1 MTGRPM
7 LLETPS
13 ATVPAVRLDVPPDFH
28 QVPLDPQTETRTAAQ
43 LQVVSALGLSSPG
56 QREAISLYLE
66 ALSIRLAGGNV
77 AGTAFC
83 AVQLAGRPSTATLTV
98 ALHKTSSGDT
108 GLVALGA
115 AEAMRRDGRFD
126 RVEVTAVGG
135 RPVVTAVAE
144 RAARPGDTPT
154 GETGGTLR
162 EISVLVPIAGQSYAA
177 MLILSTPSL
186 DDWETYRALVLDI
199 SRSVRVEPSAA

>member
-1 MTGRPM
+1 M

-13 ATVPAVRLDVPPDFH
+13 ASVPAVRLDVPPDFH

-43 LQVVSALGLSSPG
+43 LQVVSALGLSNPG

-98 ALHKTSSGDT
+98 AVHETNT
-108 GLVALGA
+108 TEPGLVALGA

-154 GETGGTLR
+154 GESGGTLR
-162 EISVLVPIAGQSYAA
+162 EISVLVPIAGQSHAA
-177 MLILSTPSL
+177 MLTLSTPSL

-199 SRSVRVEPSAA
+199 SRSVRVEPPAAR